1 MLTNFVKILMG
12 YHIIDISVPFTFK
25 LNLPNFF
32 FHILIIIIIIIILEW
47 VGAEAMKNLQWEA
60 DWTRKK

>member
-32 FHILIIIIIIIILEW
+32 FHILIIIIIILEG
-47 VGAEAMKNLQWEA
+47 VGGEAMKNLQWEA
-60 DWTRKK
+60 EWTTKK